1 MEMRPLGSSGVAV
14 TEIGLGG
21 WEFEGEEERT
31 PAAVRAIVEASL
43 ESGSNWLD
51 TAEVYHDNRNELLLG
66 KALSGLRDELV
77 ASSKVAPKPDG
88 SGFRPEEVHAAA
100 RASLQRL
107 GTDRIDVYFLH
118 WPDETGV
125 PLAETWGAMASLV
138 DDGLVR
144 AIGLSNYAL
153 EEIESAHAQRN
164 VDVIQQGLSMI
175 DHLEERPV
183 IARCGELGIGA
194 VIYEP
199 LASGVLS
206 GAVRSG
212 EDIKEKFGADI
223 EEWPFF
229 QRLFAPGRMEK
240 TVALVDGVHA
250 MADRV
255 GATMPQVAIAWVL
268 AQPGA
273 TSAIC
278 GTLNAEHVRDNAG
291 AAELKLSGEDLAELN
306 SLVASAAS

>member
-1 MEMRPLGSSGVAV
+1 MEIRPLGSSGVSV

-21 WEFEGEEERT
+21 WEFEGEEERK

-51 TAEVYHDNRNELLLG
+51 TAEVYHDNRNELLIG
-66 KALSGLRDELV
+66 KALAGLRDELV
-77 ASSKVAPKPDG
+77 QSSKVAPRPDG
-88 SGFRPEEVHAAA
+88 SGFRPDEVSAAV
-100 RASLQRL
+100 RASLDRL
-107 GTDRIDVYFLH
+107 ATDRIDVYFLH
-118 WPDETGV
+118 WPDETDI
-125 PLAETWGAMASLV
+125 PLLETWGAMSSLV
-138 DDGLVR
+138 DEGLVR
-144 AIGLSNYAL
+144 AIGLSNYTT
-153 EEIESAHAQRN
+153 EQIESAHAQRP

-194 VIYEP
+194 VVYEP
-199 LASGVLS
+199 LASGVLT

-212 EDIKEKFGADI
+212 EDIKEKFGDDI

-240 TVALVDGVHA
+240 TIALVDGVRA
-250 MADRV
+250 VAERL

-278 GTLNAEHVRDNAG
+278 GTLNADHARDNSA
-291 AAELKLSGEDLAELN
+291 AAEIKLSEQDLAELDA
-306 SLVASAAS
+306 LVASIS

>member
-1 MEMRPLGSSGVAV
+1 MERKPLGSSGVEV

-66 KALSGLRDELV
+66 KALSGLRDDVVL
-77 ASSKVAPKPDG
+77 STKVAPKPDG
-88 SGFRPEEVHAAA
+88 NGFRPSEVHAAA
-100 RASLQRL
+100 RASLERL
-107 GTDRIDVYFLH
+107 GNDRIDVYFLH

-125 PLAETWGAMASLV
+125 PLAETWGAMAALV
-138 DDGLVR
+138 EDGLVR
-144 AIGLSNYAL
+144 AIGLSNYSTAD
-153 EEIESAHAQRN
+153 IESAHAQRN

-183 IARCGELGIGA
+183 IGRCGELGIGA

-212 EDIKEKFGADI
+212 EDIKEKFGDDI
-223 EEWPFF
+223 EGWPFF
-229 QRLFAPGRMEK
+229 QRLFAAGRMEK
-240 TVALVDGVHA
+240 TMALVDGAHA
-250 MADRV
+250 MAHRL

-268 AQPGA
+268 AQPGV

-278 GTLNAEHVRDNAG
+278 GTLNTDHVRDNVG
-291 AAELKLSGEDLAELN
+291 AAELKLSQDDLAELD

>member
-1 MEMRPLGSSGVAV
+1 MEMRPLGSSGVSV

-21 WEFEGEEERT
+21 WEFEGEEQRT

-51 TAEVYHDNRNELLLG
+51 TAEVYHDNRNELVIG
-66 KALSGLRDELV
+66 KALDGLRAELV
-77 ASSKVAPKPDG
+77 LSSKVGPRPDG
-88 SGFRPEEVHAAA
+88 SGFRPEEVRAAV

-118 WPDETGV
+118 WPDDTGV
-125 PLAETWGAMASLV
+125 PLLETWGAMSSLV

-144 AIGLSNYAL
+144 AIGLSNYTT
-153 EEIESAHAQRN
+153 EEIESAHEQRP
-164 VDVIQQGLSMI
+164 VDVVQQGLSML
-175 DHLEERPV
+175 DHLDERPV

-199 LASGVLS
+199 LASGVLA
-206 GAVRSG
+206 GGVRSG
-212 EDIKEKFGADI
+212 EDIKEKFGDDI

-229 QRLFAPGRMEK
+229 QRLFAPGRMER
-240 TVALVDGVHA
+240 TVALIAGVQTVADGL
-250 MADRV
+250 

-268 AQPGA
+268 AQAGV

-278 GTLNAEHVRDNAG
+278 GTLNASHVRDNAG
-291 AAELKLSGEDLAELN
+291 AAEVKLSGEDLAELDG
-306 SLVASAAS
+306 LVASIS